1 MGKKK
6 ATAKNYHQIIN
17 KTKIEIF
24 LKFKK
29 NWKRNY
35 AKN

>member
-17 KTKIEIF
+17 KTTRKITRVQQKYF
-24 LKFKK
+24 
-29 NWKRNY
+29 
-35 AKN
+35 